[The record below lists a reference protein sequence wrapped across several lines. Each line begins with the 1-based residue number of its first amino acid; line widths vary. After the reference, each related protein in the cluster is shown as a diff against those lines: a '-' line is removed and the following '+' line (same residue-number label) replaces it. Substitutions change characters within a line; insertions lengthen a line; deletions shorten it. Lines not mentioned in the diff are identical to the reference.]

1 MPENNAFDP
10 KHTQLNHIAGKKVQH
25 STQYACHIWTKD
37 AQLVVATEQGE
48 LLLCKYTGEM
58 TQKIDH
64 SPGKRIICM
73 TVFNRGIIVGGEDGR
88 IWVYETVNSEHMSP
102 LRLLHEN
109 HGIKFSSE
117 PDPSIAD
124 NMQEKNAKITSM
136 TLNKQEDR
144 LYIMTDTR

>member
-1 MPENNAFDP
+1 
-10 KHTQLNHIAGKKVQH
+10 
-25 STQYACHIWTKD
+25 
-37 AQLVVATEQGE
+37 
-48 LLLCKYTGEM
+48 
-58 TQKIDH
+58 
-64 SPGKRIICM
+64 M

-144 LYIMTDTR
+144 LYIMTDTRQLLQVSNINLDGSENEPFQFKYQIAPFHSGAITGLDVCLRK